1 MAGRVPPSDSMGGWI
16 RELMALRRSDLPG
29 VDEQGR
35 AAGRALASARATGTV
50 AIGDIGN
57 SFVAIDVLADA
68 GMPSVLFHE
77 LIGFRLGHEDARVRA
92 DEGVKAV
99 LGAVRVPVKA
109 GLAPHAP
116 YSVSPDL
123 FRAVADAASAHGLS
137 SSVHLGESPEE
148 VEFLMTGRGGIAETL
163 KHLGAWNDAW
173 TIPGQDPVEY
183 LDSLGVLRP
192 GLLTVHCAQLAPSG
206 LKRLAGRGCVLVSC
220 PRSNRWVGAGDPPL
234 DSFYESGAAV
244 AFGTDSLASV
254 ADLNMFAEL
263 AAARAVSAVPAA
275 KLLESATRGGAEALG
290 FGKDLGTIEPG
301 KRADLLAVRI
311 PANIVDVEEYL
322 VSGVDADDIHWLPQ

>member
-1 MAGRVPPSDSMGGWI
+1 
-16 RELMALRRSDLPG
+16 
-29 VDEQGR
+29 
-35 AAGRALASARATGTV
+35 
-50 AIGDIGN
+50 
-57 SFVAIDVLADA
+57 
-68 GMPSVLFHE
+68 
-77 LIGFRLGHEDARVRA
+77 
-92 DEGVKAV
+92 
-99 LGAVRVPVKA
+99 
-109 GLAPHAP
+109 LAPHAP

-192 GLLTVHCAQLAPSG
+192 GLLTVHCAQLAPSA

-311 PANIVDVEEYL
+311 PADIVDVEEYL
-322 VSGVDADDIHWLPQ
+322 VTSVDADDIRWLPQ

>member
-16 RELMALRRSDLPG
+16 RELMALRRSEPPG
-29 VDEQGR
+29 VDEQRR

-68 GMPSVLFHE
+68 GMPSVMFHE
-77 LIGFRLGHEDARVRA
+77 LIGFRLGHDDARVRA

-99 LGAVRVPVKA
+99 LGAVRMPVKA

-123 FRAVADAASAHGLS
+123 FRAVADAASAHRPS

-173 TIPGQDPVEY
+173 TIPGQDPV
-183 LDSLGVLRP
+183 DVSRQP
-192 GLLTVHCAQLAPSG
+192 GRAQA
-206 LKRLAGRGCVLVSC
+206 
-220 PRSNRWVGAGDPPL
+220 RSP
-234 DSFYESGAAV
+234 
-244 AFGTDSLASV
+244 
-254 ADLNMFAEL
+254 
-263 AAARAVSAVPAA
+263 
-275 KLLESATRGGAEALG
+275 
-290 FGKDLGTIEPG
+290 
-301 KRADLLAVRI
+301 
-311 PANIVDVEEYL
+311 
-322 VSGVDADDIHWLPQ
+322 